1 MAKREKIHFESV
13 DQLLGAPTIKD
24 GTEEIRMDKI
34 HAFKDHPFK
43 VIDDEKMEELVES
56 IRNNGVLSPVL
67 VRPDHDGG
75 YEMISGHRRMHAAK
89 LAGLETLPAI
99 VKEMDIDEATII
111 MVDSNV
117 QREEILPSERAFA
130 LQMKMKS
137 MRRQGARRDLTCSTE
152 CDKLDDGTSR
162 TECDKLDDVTSR
174 TECDKVGKKTAAIVG
189 EGVGLKARQV
199 QKYIRL
205 TNLLPELLEMVDEKS
220 ISVNIG
226 YEVSAFDNDVQR
238 WVFEYRRDN
247 GFLKM
252 EQIEALK
259 NQRNLENLTQYM
271 VIRIMNDALPEP
283 KVSGKVVLPE
293 KRLNK
298 FFPSHMSS
306 KERTDI
312 IIELLTKWKQE
323 QEETDNEA

>member
-24 GTEEIRMDKI
+24 GTEEIRIDKI

-99 VKEMDIDEATII
+99 VKEMDVDEATII

-117 QREEILPSERAFA
+117 QREEILPSERAFS
-130 LQMKMKS
+130 LKMKMKS
-137 MRRQGARRDLTCSTE
+137 MRRQGARTDLASSTE
-152 CDKLDDGTSR
+152 CDMSTSR
-162 TECDKLDDVTSR
+162 TECEKTETSSR
-174 TECDKVGKKTAAIVG
+174 TECDRLSADIAGQSF
-189 EGVGLKARQV
+189 GLRARQV
-199 QKYIRL
+199 QKYVRL
-205 TNLLPELLEMVDEKS
+205 TELIPELLQMVDDKS

-226 YEVSAFDNDVQR
+226 YEVSAFDKDVQR
-238 WVFEYRRDN
+238 WIFEYRSDN

-259 NQRNLENLTQYM
+259 SQKNLENLTQYI
-271 VIRIMNDALPEP
+271 VIRLMNDALPEP
-283 KVSGKVVLPE
+283 KVNGKVVLPA

-298 FFPSHMSS
+298 FFPSHMSA

-312 IIELLTKWKQE
+312 IIDLLTKWKQE
-323 QEETDNEA
+323 QEGSNDEA

>member
-24 GTEEIRMDKI
+24 GTEEIRIDKI

-89 LAGLETLPAI
+89 LAGLDTIPAL
-99 VKEMDIDEATII
+99 VKELSDDESVIA

-117 QREEILPSERAFA
+117 QREEVLPSERARA
-130 LQMKMKS
+130 LKMKFDVIK
-137 MRRQGARRDLTCSTE
+137 RQGARNDISSCTE
-152 CDKLDDGTSR
+152 CTKLEDGSSC
-162 TECDKLDDVTSR
+162 TECTKSQEHSTL
-174 TECDKVGKKTAAIVG
+174 TENERRSANEAG
-189 EGVGLKARQV
+189 ELFGLKARQV
-199 QKYIRL
+199 HKYIRL
-205 TNLLPELLEMVDEKS
+205 TKLIPELMEMVDEKS

-259 NQRNLENLTQYM
+259 SQRNLENLTQDM

>member
-24 GTEEIRMDKI
+24 GTEEIRIDKI

-130 LQMKMKS
+130 LKMKMKS
-137 MRRQGARRDLTCSTE
+137 LRRQGARSDLSLRTQCAKSDEDT
-152 CDKLDDGTSR
+152 LR
-162 TECDKLDDVTSR
+162 TECAKSENDPPVERDKRSAN
-174 TECDKVGKKTAAIVG
+174 EAG
-189 EGVGLKARQV
+189 ESFGLKARQV
-199 QKYIRL
+199 NKYVKL
-205 TNLLPELLEMVDEKS
+205 TELIPELLKMVDDKS

-226 YEVSAFDNDVQR
+226 YEIAAFDKDVQR
-238 WVFEYRRDN
+238 WIFEYRSDN

-259 NQRNLENLTQYM
+259 SQKNLENLTQYM
-271 VIRIMNDALPEP
+271 VIRLMNDALPEP
-283 KVSGKVVLPE
+283 KVNGKVVLPA

-298 FFPSHMSS
+298 FFPSHMSA

-312 IIELLTKWKQE
+312 IIDLLTKWKQE
-323 QEETDNEA
+323 QEGANDEA

>member
-24 GTEEIRMDKI
+24 GTEEIRIDKI

-43 VIDDEKMEELVES
+43 VIDDEKMEDLVES

-130 LQMKMKS
+130 LKMKMKS
-137 MRRQGARRDLTCSTE
+137 LKKQGARSDLTSCTE
-152 CDKLDDGTSR
+152 CTKLEDENVKSEHDRR
-162 TECDKLDDVTSR
+162 TAN
-174 TECDKVGKKTAAIVG
+174 AAG
-189 EGVGLKARQV
+189 ESYGLKARQV
-199 QKYIRL
+199 HKYIRL
-205 TNLLPELLEMVDEKS
+205 TELIPELLDMVDDKS

-226 YEVSAFDNDVQR
+226 YEVSAFDKDVQR

-259 NQRNLENLTQYM
+259 SQRNLENLTQYM

-283 KVSGKVVLPE
+283 KVNGKVVLPE

-323 QEETDNEA
+323 QEDSSDET

>member
-24 GTEEIRMDKI
+24 GTEEIRIDKI
-34 HAFKDHPFK
+34 HSFKDHPFK
-43 VIDDEKMEELVES
+43 VIDDERMEDLVES
-56 IRNNGVLSPVL
+56 IRNKGVLTPVL
-67 VRPDHDGG
+67 VRPDNDGG

-130 LQMKMKS
+130 LKMKMKS
-137 MRRQGARRDLTCSTE
+137 MRRQGSRTDLTCSTE
-152 CDKLDDGTSR
+152 CDKL
-162 TECDKLDDVTSR
+162 
-174 TECDKVGKKTAAIVG
+174 GKKTATIVG

-205 TNLLPELLEMVDEKS
+205 TNLIPELLDMVDEKS

-226 YEVSAFDNDVQR
+226 YEVSAFDKDVQR
-238 WVFEYRRDN
+238 WIFEYRSDN

-259 NQRNLENLTQYM
+259 NQKNLENLTQHT
-271 VIRIMNDALPEP
+271 VIQIMNAALPEP
-283 KVSGKVVLPE
+283 KVNGKVVLPAR
-293 KRLNK
+293 RLNK
-298 FFPSHMSS
+298 FFPSHMGS

-312 IIELLTKWKQE
+312 IMDLLTKWKQE
-323 QEETDNEA
+323 QEAETYET

>member
-24 GTEEIRMDKI
+24 GTEEIRIDKI

-56 IRNNGVLSPVL
+56 IRTNGVITPVL
-67 VRPDHDGG
+67 VRPDNDGG
-75 YEMISGHRRMHAAK
+75 YEMISGHRRTHAAK
-89 LAGLETLPAI
+89 LAGLEEIPAI
-99 VKEMDIDEATII
+99 VKELTDDEAVIA

-117 QREEILPSERAFA
+117 QREEVLPSERARA
-130 LQMKMKS
+130 LKMKMEA
-137 MRRQGARRDLTCSTE
+137 MGRQGKRRDLTLRTE
-152 CDKLDDGTSR
+152 CTKSDELTSR
-162 TECDKLDDVTSR
+162 TECEKLSA
-174 TECDKVGKKTAAIVG
+174 ETAG
-189 EGVGLKARQV
+189 EAFGLKARQV

-205 TNLLPELLEMVDEKS
+205 TQLIPELLQMVDEKS

-238 WVFEYRRDN
+238 WIFEYRRDN

>member
-24 GTEEIRMDKI
+24 GTEEIRIDKI

-43 VIDDEKMEELVES
+43 VIDDEKMEDLVES

-99 VKEMDIDEATII
+99 VKEMDVDEATII

-117 QREEILPSERAFA
+117 QREEILPSERAFS
-130 LQMKMKS
+130 LKMKMKS
-137 MRRQGARRDLTCSTE
+137 LKRQGARRDLTSCTE
-152 CDKLDDGTSR
+152 CTKLENEDSKSEYDRRSAN
-162 TECDKLDDVTSR
+162 D
-174 TECDKVGKKTAAIVG
+174 AG
-189 EGVGLKARQV
+189 ETYGLKARQV
-199 QKYIRL
+199 HKYIRL
-205 TNLLPELLEMVDEKS
+205 TELIPELLEMVDDKS

-226 YEVSAFDNDVQR
+226 YEIAGFDKDVQR

-259 NQRNLENLTQYM
+259 SQRNLENLTQYM
-271 VIRIMNDALPEP
+271 VIRLMNDALPEP

-312 IIELLTKWKQE
+312 IIELRTKWKQE
-323 QEETDNEA
+323 QEETGNEA

>member
-24 GTEEIRMDKI
+24 GTEEIRIDKI

-43 VIDDEKMEELVES
+43 VLDDEKMEELVES

-130 LQMKMKS
+130 LKMKMKS
-137 MRRQGARRDLTCSTE
+137 LRRQGARSDLSLRTQCAKSDEDT
-152 CDKLDDGTSR
+152 LR
-162 TECDKLDDVTSR
+162 TECAKSENDPPVERDKRSAN
-174 TECDKVGKKTAAIVG
+174 EAG
-189 EGVGLKARQV
+189 ESFGLKARQV
-199 QKYIRL
+199 NKYVKL
-205 TNLLPELLEMVDEKS
+205 TELIPELLKMVDDKS

-226 YEVSAFDNDVQR
+226 YEIAAFDKDVQR
-238 WVFEYRRDN
+238 WIFEYRSDN

-259 NQRNLENLTQYM
+259 SQKNLENLTQYM
-271 VIRIMNDALPEP
+271 VIRLMNDALPEP
-283 KVSGKVVLPE
+283 KVNGKVVLPA

-298 FFPSHMSS
+298 FFPSHISA

-312 IIELLTKWKQE
+312 IIDLLTKWKQE
-323 QEETDNEA
+323 QEGANDEA

>member
-24 GTEEIRMDKI
+24 GTEEIRIDKI

-43 VIDDEKMEELVES
+43 VIDDEKMEDLVES
-56 IRNNGVLSPVL
+56 IRNKGVLTPVL
-67 VRPDHDGG
+67 VRPDNNGG

-130 LQMKMKS
+130 LKMKMKS
-137 MRRQGARRDLTCSTE
+137 MRRQGSRTDLTCSTE
-152 CDKLDDGTSR
+152 CDKLDEGTLR
-162 TECDKLDDVTSR
+162 TECDKL
-174 TECDKVGKKTAAIVG
+174 GKKTAAIVG

-205 TNLLPELLEMVDEKS
+205 TNLIPELLDMVDEKS

-226 YEVSAFDNDVQR
+226 YEVSAFDKDVQR
-238 WVFEYRRDN
+238 WIFEYRSDN

-259 NQRNLENLTQYM
+259 NQKNLENLTQHT
-271 VIRIMNDALPEP
+271 VIQIMNAALPEP
-283 KVSGKVVLPE
+283 KVNGKVVLPAR
-293 KRLNK
+293 RLNK
-298 FFPSHMSS
+298 FFPSHMGA

-312 IIELLTKWKQE
+312 IMDLLMKWKQE
-323 QEETDNEA
+323 QEGDNYET